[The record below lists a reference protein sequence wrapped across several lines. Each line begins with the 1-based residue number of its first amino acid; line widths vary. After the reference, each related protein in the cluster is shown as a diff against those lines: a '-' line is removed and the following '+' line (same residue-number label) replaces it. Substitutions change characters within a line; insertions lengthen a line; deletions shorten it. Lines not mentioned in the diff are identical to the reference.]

1 MAQLPIA
8 VGLVLCEQVV
18 IEEGTRNVTPVNCF
32 NVREVDDIP
41 GRASFCV
48 LAWLADGKGEKVA
61 ELVVQRLDNLD
72 AVFRSKARLVFRDP
86 GHTVRFLGRIRDCEF
101 PVEGYYEVML
111 LIDREL
117 IAHRKFQVQR
127 KGGKNG

>member
-8 VGLVLCEQVV
+8 IGLVLCEQVI
-18 IEEGTRNVTPVNCF
+18 IEEGTRNITPVNCF

-48 LAWLADGKGEKVA
+48 LAWLADGKGEKTA

-72 AVFRSKARLVFRDP
+72 EVFRSKAKLVFRDP
-86 GHTVRFLGRIRDCEF
+86 GHTPRFLARINCDF
-101 PVEGYYEVML
+101 PISGYYEIML
-111 LIDREL
+111 LIDGEL
-117 IAHRKFQVQR
+117 IAHRKFRVQK
-127 KGGKNG
+127 KGDKHG

>member
-8 VGLVLCEQVV
+8 IGLVLCEQVI
-18 IEEGTRNVTPVNCF
+18 IEEGTRNITPVNCF

-48 LAWLADGKGEKVA
+48 LAWLADGKGEKTA

-72 AVFRSKARLVFRDP
+72 EVFSYLPLNFSATCREDFGFTRRRVRARFDHSASP
-86 GHTVRFLGRIRDCEF
+86 PD
-101 PVEGYYEVML
+101 
-111 LIDREL
+111 
-117 IAHRKFQVQR
+117 
-127 KGGKNG
+127 